1 MPLQILSVIFLV
13 LARPVPISRLVSETE
28 MLEQPHCALVVGFQ
42 VDVPVPSVIA
52 ASRYVHVVA
61 GVAFGFSPQ
70 LNDVGELDIVGA
82 T

>member
-1 MPLQILSVIFLV
+1 M
-13 LARPVPISRLVSETE
+13 VSGVHEE
-28 MLEQPHCALVVGFQ
+28 VV
-42 VDVPVPSVIA
+42 VAVIA

>member
-1 MPLQILSVIFLV
+1 MAGVH
-13 LARPVPISRLVSETE
+13 EE
-28 MLEQPHCALVVGFQ
+28 VV
-42 VDVPVPSVIA
+42 VAVIA

-70 LNDVGELDIVGA
+70 LNDVGELFVVGA

>member
-1 MPLQILSVIFLV
+1 M
-13 LARPVPISRLVSETE
+13 VSGVHEE
-28 MLEQPHCALVVGFQ
+28 VV
-42 VDVPVPSVIA
+42 VAVIA

-70 LNDVGELDIVGA
+70 LNGMGA

>member
-1 MPLQILSVIFLV
+1 MV
-13 LARPVPISRLVSETE
+13 LARPWPISRLAVRWRDVITSVP
-28 MLEQPHCALVVGFQ
+28 LQPHCALVVGFQ

-70 LNDVGELDIVGA
+70 LNDVGELDIVDA

>member
-1 MPLQILSVIFLV
+1 MV
-13 LARPVPISRLVSETE
+13 LARPVPISRLAVRWSDVITSVP
-28 MLEQPHCALVVGFQ
+28 LQPHCAVVSRFHVEG
-42 VDVPVPSVIA
+42 VVPSVIA

>member
-52 ASRYVHVVA
+52 ASRYVHVV
-61 GVAFGFSPQ
+61 VRSTPHV
-70 LNDVGELDIVGA
+70 NDVGELDIVGA

>member
-1 MPLQILSVIFLV
+1 MPMQFFTVIFMV
-13 LARPVPISRLVSETE
+13 LARPWPISRLVSETE

-52 ASRYVHVVA
+52 ASRYVHVAVRSTPH
-61 GVAFGFSPQ
+61 V
-70 LNDVGELDIVGA
+70 NDVGELDIVGA